1 MPYNKACAASQE
13 GVSDLCHGTKASEC
27 TREEKCVRL
36 LQVGF
41 GKDFQASR
49 NIDNDVGR
57 NFHLLGSFLTEAVKR
72 NGDPLRQFSR
82 SQVRFH
88 TFV

>member
-1 MPYNKACAASQE
+1 MRCFSMKVCH
-13 GVSDLCHGTKASEC
+13 DLCHDMEASEC
-27 TREEKCVRL
+27 TGVEKCALL

-57 NFHLLGSFLTEAVKR
+57 NFRLLGSFLTEAVKR

-82 SQVRFH
+82 SPVRFH
-88 TFV
+88 AFV

>member
-1 MPYNKACAASQE
+1 MISAITGRPQN
-13 GVSDLCHGTKASEC
+13 GTGEA
-27 TREEKCVRL
+27 KCGRL

-57 NFHLLGSFLTEAVKR
+57 NFRLLGSFLTEAVKR
-72 NGDPLRQFSR
+72 SGDPLRQFSR
-82 SQVRFH
+82 SAVRFH
-88 TFV
+88 TIV

>member
-1 MPYNKACAASQE
+1 MISAMALEWPQ
-13 GVSDLCHGTKASEC
+13 VLEC
-27 TREEKCVRL
+27 MGEVKCGRL

-57 NFHLLGSFLTEAVKR
+57 NFRLLGSFLTEVVKR

-82 SQVRFH
+82 SPVRFY
-88 TFV
+88 TLLCIGFSMFALI